1 MTSNENSPLIKLCK
15 YAVILNHGENNIIKQ
30 GAFASKIS
38 MTFLLDNIYMLI
50 FMKDYENNIHYIY
63 HFENSVIKD
72 RQNRRQYEYNHQKD
86 HHK

>member
-1 MTSNENSPLIKLCK
+1 MVKITLF
-15 YAVILNHGENNIIKQ
+15 KQ

-63 HFENSVIKD
+63 HFENSVIKAAIA
-72 RQNRRQYEYNHQKD
+72 NKTIKKIVTVPQKLVNIVAV
-86 HHK
+86 